1 MTGFSLVDHAQQ
13 IIYSTPAIPEPD
25 YFVWGVIIELT
36 SSLGGARARLNIA
49 QPDNRINRLGLGY
62 VKQYGLNSLCQ
73 TLDAILGHLPI
84 YLY

>member
-1 MTGFSLVDHAQQ
+1 MNTKEEKPYAVIRNL
-13 IIYSTPAIPEPD
+13 
-25 YFVWGVIIELT
+25 IIELI